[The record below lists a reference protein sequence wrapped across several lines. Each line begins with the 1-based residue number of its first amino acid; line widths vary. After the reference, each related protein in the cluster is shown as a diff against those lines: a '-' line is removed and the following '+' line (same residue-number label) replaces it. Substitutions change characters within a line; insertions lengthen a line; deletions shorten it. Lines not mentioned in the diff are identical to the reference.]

1 MTRASMSG
9 RIGGF
14 TTDPSHVGPI
24 VRARRVWD
32 YRRILWV
39 LVKGDLKVRYSDSVL
54 GYLWTVLEPLL
65 MSLVFWFIF
74 TKLFIR
80 GDPRFTD
87 PYIVF
92 LLSGQLPW
100 YWFNAAISGSTKSL
114 LGEAQMVRSTNVP
127 RELWVLRTILAKGA
141 EFVFS
146 LPVLIAFILFYRPHI
161 NIEILY
167 WPVALFLEWL
177 LLVGFGLML
186 ASVTVLVRDVDR
198 IVRIILRVLFY
209 GSPVLYSINQGRI
222 EKVAWLYTV
231 NPIAGILDLFRVGIF
246 PLEMDRNRVIV
257 ASVETVFIFVIGI
270 FVFARL
276 ERQILKEI

>member
-1 MTRASMSG
+1 
-9 RIGGF
+9 
-14 TTDPSHVGPI
+14 
-24 VRARRVWD
+24 
-32 YRRILWV
+32 
-39 LVKGDLKVRYSDSVL
+39 
-54 GYLWTVLEPLL
+54 
-65 MSLVFWFIF
+65 
-74 TKLFIR
+74 
-80 GDPRFTD
+80 
-87 PYIVF
+87 
-92 LLSGQLPW
+92 
-100 YWFNAAISGSTKSL
+100 
-114 LGEAQMVRSTNVP
+114 
-127 RELWVLRTILAKGA
+127 
-141 EFVFS
+141 
-146 LPVLIAFILFYRPHI
+146 VLIAFILFYRPHI

-167 WPVALFLEWL
+167 WPLAFFLEWL
-177 LLVGFGLML
+177 LLVGLGLIL

-257 ASVETVFIFVIGI
+257 AAIETVLIFMIGI

>member
-1 MTRASMSG
+1 
-9 RIGGF
+9 
-14 TTDPSHVGPI
+14 
-24 VRARRVWD
+24 
-32 YRRILWV
+32 
-39 LVKGDLKVRYSDSVL
+39 VL

-100 YWFNAAISGSTKSL
+100 YWFNAAVSGTTKSL

-141 EFVFS
+141 EFIFS

-167 WPVALFLEWL
+167 WPVAFLLEWL
-177 LLVGFGLML
+177 LLVGLGLML

-257 ASVETVFIFVIGI
+257 ASIETVLIFVLGI